1 MDNQFYKGG
10 SFLPASHGR
19 LPWTNLELATFLVHH
34 QRFLGILAY
43 FRDFGGIFVILG
55 FLGIFLNFRDLGG
68 TLVILEILGFFWLF
82 GVYFSHLVV
91 SRVFWSF

>member
-1 MDNQFYKGG
+1 MTLKCMDNQFYKGG

-55 FLGIFLNFRDLGG
+55 VSGYFFS
-68 TLVILEILGFFWLF
+68 ILEI
-82 GVYFSHLVV
+82 
-91 SRVFWSF
+91 